1 MKSALI
7 TAAIIIGIVGSIL
20 FFERKKTDDRLPEEN
35 PEKWLLEKIEEK
47 REAEDV
53 VQKVLA
59 DSPESISKLIQM
71 ASDPASATRS
81 EAARELA
88 KSGKTE
94 VIEVIK
100 KALSDKDDDVQDSAL
115 WGIRDAFAEDPF
127 RDQKTSR
134 EFKEGLFDNVAA
146 LLKHDFVVGKFEE
159 KHYGDNY
166 NREEAA
172 ILLPQMN
179 KAKAAELLQTPEILR
194 ITNPDFDAILQALS
208 DSGIPVN
215 KDVSPW
221 LDELRPKALAGEP
234 PFQRFYGQLIRAA
247 ATQKHPKIHEI
258 IQDGLNNFKDWRAD
272 NIPENAAEAQ
282 WIALGLS
289 PTLDDDISIFVEIEG
304 FDKLERPVQHYSA
317 VSDYYYDGMN
327 GGMSQYFLNSY
338 SNRARL
344 ALEAVTAMDAVADAY
359 ALSEAMKKFGK
370 DGPPLEQTAR
380 RALMYANNS
389 RLFDVLD
396 GIKVPESISQKYSA
410 IIYAKLYPAK
420 YVEVFKRI
428 PRTHP

>member
-59 DSPESISKLIQM
+59 DSPESISKLIHM

-100 KALSDKDDDVQDSAL
+100 KALSDKDDDVQVSAL

-179 KAKAAELLQTPEILR
+179 KAKAAKLLQTPLKLFWNRIFLR
-194 ITNPDFDAILQALS
+194 QKLLKNFAAGTMLRTRALTA
-208 DSGIPVN
+208 PVSAR
-215 KDVSPW
+215 V
-221 LDELRPKALAGEP
+221 
-234 PFQRFYGQLIRAA
+234 YG
-247 ATQKHPKIHEI
+247 T
-258 IQDGLNNFKDWRAD
+258 
-272 NIPENAAEAQ
+272 
-282 WIALGLS
+282 
-289 PTLDDDISIFVEIEG
+289 
-304 FDKLERPVQHYSA
+304 
-317 VSDYYYDGMN
+317 
-327 GGMSQYFLNSY
+327 YFL
-338 SNRARL
+338 
-344 ALEAVTAMDAVADAY
+344 
-359 ALSEAMKKFGK
+359 
-370 DGPPLEQTAR
+370 P
-380 RALMYANNS
+380 
-389 RLFDVLD
+389 
-396 GIKVPESISQKYSA
+396 
-410 IIYAKLYPAK
+410 
-420 YVEVFKRI
+420 
-428 PRTHP
+428 